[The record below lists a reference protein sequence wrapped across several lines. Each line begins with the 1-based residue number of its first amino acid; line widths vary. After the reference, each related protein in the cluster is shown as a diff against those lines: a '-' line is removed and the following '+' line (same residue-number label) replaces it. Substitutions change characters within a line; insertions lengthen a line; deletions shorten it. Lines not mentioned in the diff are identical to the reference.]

1 MTGMADVSVRGS
13 RWGALTLMVT
23 GPLVVLASLA
33 TWRVCSTTP
42 CGGPLQAI
50 SIYSGL
56 DLGFGVVTA
65 AAGVV
70 LAIVGAHALRHNGT
84 SRFAT
89 AAALHALV
97 AAVAASASLAWMR
110 FGGSGVLGVGSSDEG
125 WLSPTAI
132 AVAVLG
138 LVALPAALRV
148 RRASPAQWP
157 WAT

>member
-1 MTGMADVSVRGS
+1 MTVMADVSVKGS

-23 GPLVVLASLA
+23 GPLIVLASLG

-70 LAIVGAHALRHNGT
+70 LTIVGAHAFRHNCT

-89 AAALHALV
+89 AAALAALV
-97 AAVAASASLAWMR
+97 AAFAASASLAWMR
-110 FGGSGVLGVGSSDEG
+110 FGGSGVLGVGRTEEG

-138 LVALPAALRV
+138 LIALAAALRV
-148 RRASPAQWP
+148 RSALPAQ
-157 WAT
+157 